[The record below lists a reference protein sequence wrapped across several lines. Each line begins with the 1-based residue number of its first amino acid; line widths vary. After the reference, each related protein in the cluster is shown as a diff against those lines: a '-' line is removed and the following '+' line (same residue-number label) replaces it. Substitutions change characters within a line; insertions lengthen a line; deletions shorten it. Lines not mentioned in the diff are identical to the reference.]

1 MKEYKILSM
10 DKAVIRKNSNRT
22 EYLCNQLLS
31 KPGTKLRLEAIQNVT
46 MLHRAEKVAARV
58 FAEHKRPNGARSM
71 PDYVG
76 RDPDARARFGTRS
89 TSWIRINHLK
99 VSHEQLLVSTS
110 MSNQV
115 WGRKSKTGG
124 MAFKPSAIFSATQTA
139 TPSTQAFGQDLRL
152 TV

>member
-1 MKEYKILSM
+1 VSTEKAGPRLRAKHRSSLYDMCLSPRGGSDPM
-10 DKAVIRKNSNRT
+10 VLGPCRIMSDV
-22 EYLCNQLLS
+22 L
-31 KPGTKLRLEAIQNVT
+31 P
-46 MLHRAEKVAARV
+46 
-58 FAEHKRPNGARSM
+58 M
-71 PDYVG
+71 PALG
-76 RDPDARARFGTRS
+76 LTPES

-139 TPSTQAFGQDLRL
+139 TPSTQAFGQDLRPTANSGGPL
-152 TV
+152 RERFAGRALP